1 MLEIKSYEDWL
12 TEAEDPLDS
21 LTKYTDYV
29 RSGYAKNGAL
39 TQQVEEEIKFGVGE
53 RAKMLGLVDEDT
65 TEEDAKSIFN
75 SILGPKGNEDA
86 DARFVLDHLRANA
99 DEFQPDDFSNKTN
112 VLSKYLDLKNAYP
125 SEAEEIKGSVSEIL
139 QDRDLVKKARISAVD
154 RGDFDVVAVDTDKG
168 RQLYSSPYAKADTV
182 RGSLDTLLNS
192 GAISSSDLVGVE
204 DLVSPIN
211 GGISTKAK
219 LTSYLGFEEA
229 ANSFLKS
236 DNDAT
241 RLVSDRTA
249 AATEAKRKGLRT
261 TGETALE
268 GVQAAIAL
276 PFDYLAGAITKTF
289 GLGAEEEPNKYG
301 EDASLYDVLSQNK
314 AFADRYSPEVLKE
327 FSDNYEK
334 RLTAPAFRADK
345 PETGIETDALGMPI
359 IEPSLLPKVDLFEKA
374 LASSS
379 LNDEQKDVARL
390 SRKSSLEANAP
401 RFKELILSQDSDAVS
416 KYAQA
421 RANGMSDSE
430 FVESWVAAEQN
441 YDGFSQ
447 RLEQLGMSAVRAVIE
462 LPLGLAALAKNEDAA
477 KALGAL
483 QKDQADRE
491 EYSGLFGDKFG
502 IGFQVLNAVP
512 QVGADIVATIGTGA
526 LLGGAKNLVKAGVK
540 ASSRTMFRTAA
551 KSAVSE
557 LDDAAVALSK
567 EAVEAGGEAVT
578 GQAFGA
584 IGESVAKR
592 FSQATE
598 LAPLFAVSFTR
609 SAGST
614 YGSIYNQLPDSMS
627 HEEKHKQAFGYAIG
641 SGLSTAAI
649 TAGMSFLGKGA
660 VEDLATKKL
669 RSMALGEADDV
680 VEAGS
685 RAIPLNKLDYKQSKL
700 LYQNI
705 YNEGQFVK
713 DKVFQD
719 AMNSA
724 IGGAYKNFFRTA
736 MGGVVNEAF
745 EEMLDQSIQIKLED
759 AALNKETPLVE
770 RINQIWTAG
779 VVGGALGGVTESVQQ
794 LTPIKKSDV
803 AIALG
808 AKVSGLQAI
817 ADKLRKTDST
827 ATLEL
832 VQRRMDEANAEV
844 NRQMQLDLEAS
855 ERGAKRAKTEEGA
868 NPYDKPIKFDE
879 QGQGILPIDVTP
891 KAPVK
896 TTFLADVVGNRA
908 SVGGYTGTLELSE
921 NGGVRL
927 ALDDVRKD
935 GITHISVGPRLMP
948 LDKSGVSVNRNS
960 LNVLGQDSGNIKAGT
975 PYVVPDRKDKSKF
988 ALPESADNLVIL
1000 PSLGGID
1007 AILINNTVKI
1017 GQENITRPVVLTDPD
1032 QIKDALAYYK
1042 IDPKLATAPTNVGQL
1057 ELDLFGEPAPQAPAS
1072 QQTELPLGEIDTRQ
1086 PAPIQ
1091 TEFELTGSAA
1101 QQPAATQ
1108 LELPLG
1114 EGEVQ
1119 PAIATTTETQPPAPK
1134 IVSEEFKMARS
1145 LMGDNPLV
1153 LELRTLASNNFP
1165 PDEIKRIATSYTP
1178 EQFADLEARLGSV
1191 SEFALSL
1198 DDSKDKDRQ
1207 AIFKSVESLGAI
1219 NDRVKIARIVP
1230 NIPVTSVT
1238 EAQTPTT
1245 TSEGPSEIK
1254 IEIPEGIRMF
1264 PRGSIAE
1271 AKDAIVKSLPDEV
1284 WKGLYQVHGTSVK
1297 AAEGILREGPRL
1309 SEDGVFHTGPIKGVG
1324 VSGLN
1329 TKEGPA
1335 MIVGKRGA
1343 LIKSKDDIAAVVLTT
1358 DLDDPKVIERFN
1370 KYKTELSKYGIP
1382 VMNGVEFADWIRQQ
1396 EATQP
1401 TTPAAPAVTPTTP
1414 AAPATTPAAPPT
1426 ETPKAKKTRRK
1437 VVPTVPETTVVDGAE
1452 DPQEDKVQTGIAL
1465 MNVDSTI
1472 KVPEFFGTEPTLPI
1486 AQAQQ
1491 LLESSLKEISD
1502 MRNAGATVPSQLL
1515 QATHKMALDITAAKK
1530 QAGIEITRLSNRLTE
1545 IDTPEEPVVTSR
1557 DETTQHLL
1565 DIINGKKTVVQPE
1578 VPKQKAAQ
1586 PVSAKWAE
1594 TENGVFRN
1602 ETEANTFAG
1611 FVEGGY
1617 YISNFAEFGFLP
1629 KKLGAGSIGL
1639 NTPRAEGLPPYQVEL
1654 KQRLAKA
1661 IQERFPSVP
1670 VPETGIA
1677 YMTSKTPWGNMD
1689 SAGSSYI
1696 KLPFETDADGNPVRG
1711 FFTND
1716 PRITAAQIDSN
1727 FEVFAP
1733 LSLLKD
1739 PAFSKNPSI
1748 DINEVT
1754 GRVNFV
1760 KRHPNDVGVYGAG
1773 DVSSVGTTAYEARD
1787 LKFVMTLDSALIEPA
1802 ARNLNNAG
1810 NSARNRAA
1818 ASSTY
1823 RTFIDDALSEG
1834 TLYEETQV
1842 GEGKAGYRLSRF
1854 GNILIN
1860 KFNLDEINA
1869 EEVLADA
1876 QTRYSLDLK
1885 EFGLANRIDD
1895 ALLRKQLKQKDADLS
1910 DIDVAKIVLQSMT
1923 DKQGVQLKPDD
1934 AAFII
1939 SKGKSKVS
1947 AKETLTNYGLTL
1959 HEELKT
1965 GRYAKGVRSLDA
1977 FVIEAATKAVDA
1989 QKRRGTLGIARGS
2002 ISINAADQTKYPESS
2017 SAFGVMSQLFDERYD
2032 VRSEVIAMEESN
2044 LTQLVNDLEYDDQ
2057 MYELL
2062 HGIVRKQ
2069 VPDLN
2074 PNVSSEDLIDLAAN
2088 TLSGVDV
2095 GARNKIRDD
2104 LSKSPSGLK
2113 LATRLLEAGW
2123 LPPLARTQ
2131 EIISRAEASSVLPQS
2146 LRESIV
2152 KKENP
2157 TEADIRESVI
2167 ALRAAY
2173 RELRNT
2179 KFSISDDVTI
2189 AADAAR
2195 KVNTE
2200 ELNRLGVRSND
2211 IESVIEAFRQVAE
2224 SGKPQHRRVAALI
2237 LEFPEIIRNTN
2248 FHIGDFNDVRFAG
2261 AFSGKSN
2268 LVVINISGHNGRGI
2282 TDVLLHEFLHAATY
2296 NIMSDPKTA
2305 TQRKAFARITAIRN
2319 LTQAQATKMGMESDQ
2334 LADAFTDNIEFI
2346 AYALTDPKFQ
2356 SLISATTPKD
2366 QRSLLRRIV
2375 DAILGLFNID
2385 KASKDL
2391 SDPLE
2396 ELISFA
2402 RMYATDRTFNIKQSK
2417 AIRDRATELADGI
2430 AQLGTFIS
2438 AKRELTARVN
2448 GEIYFAKKK
2457 GDLTDE
2463 ELALQEE
2470 LEEFM
2475 YGSALNL
2482 EGTGYEDNLDRLP
2495 ESDGWLAKDG
2505 TFIPIDISSEG
2516 NAMATHRETIFPVL
2530 ETNYPAEVKAFLK
2543 DRKVKTAFELD
2554 DNDIYELAKTL
2565 GFARIVDAGDEIYV
2579 EAIGELSARQ
2589 RTTLKDAGIQSNKN
2603 IYRDLGPNRVR
2614 QYVTIY
2620 QHRDM
2625 ESVGRKEVDSIVLS
2639 VDPVFELQSM
2649 LPEGF
2654 SVVTDNNMFGEA
2666 RVRAAQPTVIR
2677 VEPTLLGR
2685 RVAGL
2690 DKRQARAALRSLLD
2704 HELGHVAVSQVFSK
2718 EDLANVARDLG
2729 ADRLQQIAE
2738 DYYSSTGLSAQQVT
2752 ERVNADRKSG
2762 ALTDSS
2768 IAEEWLRMSVT
2779 KAATGFTYE
2788 EDIKFLSKNPTLLD
2802 SFVRAVQAF
2811 INKLKQLFEAEPT
2824 TETAAMVSRASRV
2837 FRKIKKSGA
2846 SKVES
2851 EVIESG
2857 STFGDGD
2864 KLLSAL
2870 DGVIDDDRT
2879 MYSIAVLS
2887 SNKQKMDGL
2896 VDRMQSKLKL
2906 YNLPSVLRDIFNM
2919 RTGTIN
2925 TLSSSLKDFI
2935 RDFPKLRDAALASG
2949 VDIEDIKTL
2958 FGTTAPPLS
2967 NAVLKDI
2974 NDKVDVF
2981 EANLDRTNLSD
2992 EQAEARV
2999 LEYRESLKRQERLNF
3014 NTAFRKKQ
3022 QAVEVSIARAGFGGL
3037 VNKAV
3042 ALRKDINKFKIDIGF
3057 DDSNDVYLTRAY
3069 RFFTTEGWAMAARYG
3084 GKITIEGKTV
3094 DFDRLRNLAAQSY
3107 YEQAE
3112 IELKKAGKPF
3122 TDADVSARTLEML
3135 DNYLATLETMSKTS
3149 DKIAVDSLR
3158 EDLNRFKP
3166 KKDIDSTFRELL
3178 GEIDDPMATA
3188 ANTLFRVGM
3197 MKANQ
3202 DFREQFAKV
3211 AVDIGLA
3218 SKTPQ
3223 KDFIKWRS
3231 ESSFSTMGSLAGLW
3245 FDPKVAGVLDETF
3258 GVNMANHM
3266 ANSTKLMSR
3275 LGRGISRMSGFAVQA
3290 KTQFGIG
3297 YWPRNSIGGY
3307 IMGMAQGIFWNPLS
3321 KVGRESVI
3329 QSARG
3334 AFNRLPTEEAQRNE
3348 IKRLIELN
3356 VLNDQSQGR
3365 VAQDMIRGIIASPE
3379 QELLE
3384 LMADI
3389 DEARTTKDAG
3399 GVMKRIQQKGTFK
3412 GVFDLIGSKYRSATD
3427 TLAALDGM
3435 IDGLYKVNAYYHE
3448 RGVIDRHFGKTMTE
3462 EQKDEAAA
3470 RKVKLTFAGH
3480 SQVVDAVQ
3488 SFNKTPLSTIFLP
3501 FARWKSEV
3509 FRTMLNTTPLA
3520 LEEISQGGVMARR
3533 GLRRL
3538 AGFIG
3543 TTTAVPTIV
3552 GTLATTVFRALT
3564 GDEEEKE
3571 RVLDVFERSALKE
3584 ALPDWQRGHSL
3595 FAQVLAGGKI
3605 QFIDMTYILPHS
3617 QLTDMVNIITDG
3629 IRTGKGIEGSRLA
3642 SYIANDIIGVQ
3653 IAATSVGEILSNR
3666 DDFGQP
3672 IYVEN
3677 DPAPVKMMRMLKHF
3691 GRNAFM
3697 PAAAAKIIEASRTGQ
3712 QNAQEIYLGEIL
3724 GVRPR
3729 TLTFGE
3735 VERRGFRNLKALQD
3749 ESVSIIGELISGR
3762 FKDQEDVNE
3771 VVNRHQDAMNTTQA
3785 RMSNFMRTMISLG
3798 STESSVASSAKAF
3811 KFSDDTIESA
3821 YAGYRIAWRGANAW
3835 FEKVY
3840 RNAEQSGE
3848 QDPSDKV
3855 NMIYNATKDKP
3866 DIYWIN
3872 DRIE

>member
-53 RAKMLGLVDEDT
+53 RAKILGLIDDDT
-65 TEEDAKSIFN
+65 TEEDANNIFN

-99 DEFQPDDFSNKTN
+99 DEFQPDDFSNKAN
-112 VLSKYLDLKNAYP
+112 ILSKYLDLKNAYP

-192 GAISSSDLVGVE
+192 GAVSSSDLVGVE

-211 GGISTKAK
+211 GGISTKAR

-390 SRKSSLEANAP
+390 SRKSGLEANAP
-401 RFKELILSQDSDAVS
+401 RFKELILSQNPEAVS

-430 FVESWVAAEQN
+430 FVESWVAAERN

-584 IGESVAKR
+584 IGESEAKR

-669 RSMALGEADDV
+669 RSIALGEADDV

-685 RAIPLNKLDYKQSKL
+685 RAIPLNKLDFKQSKL

-724 IGGAYKNFFRTA
+724 IGGAYKNFFRTS

-759 AALNKETPLVE
+759 AALNKETPIVE

-855 ERGAKRAKTEEGA
+855 KRGAERAKTEEGA

-896 TTFLADVVGNRA
+896 TTFLADVVGDRA

-960 LNVLGQDSGNIKAGT
+960 LNVLGQESGNIKAGT

-1007 AILINNTVKI
+1007 AVLINNTVKI

-1042 IDPKLATAPTNVGQL
+1042 VDPKLATAPTNVGQL
-1057 ELDLFGEPAPQAPAS
+1057 ELDLFAEPAPQAPAS
-1072 QQTELPLGEIDTRQ
+1072 QQMELPLGEIDTRQ

-1119 PAIATTTETQPPAPK
+1119 PTTTTAETQPPAPK

-1230 NIPVTSVT
+1230 NIP
-1238 EAQTPTT
+1238 
-1245 TSEGPSEIK
+1245 
-1254 IEIPEGIRMF
+1254 
-1264 PRGSIAE
+1264 
-1271 AKDAIVKSLPDEV
+1271 
-1284 WKGLYQVHGTSVK
+1284 
-1297 AAEGILREGPRL
+1297 
-1309 SEDGVFHTGPIKGVG
+1309 
-1324 VSGLN
+1324 
-1329 TKEGPA
+1329 
-1335 MIVGKRGA
+1335 
-1343 LIKSKDDIAAVVLTT
+1343 
-1358 DLDDPKVIERFN
+1358 
-1370 KYKTELSKYGIP
+1370 
-1382 VMNGVEFADWIRQQ
+1382 
-1396 EATQP
+1396 
-1401 TTPAAPAVTPTTP
+1401 AAPAVTPAAPTETPATPTATTQTAPVITPTAAAPVETPATPAAVP
-1414 AAPATTPAAPPT
+1414 AAPAETPAA
-1426 ETPKAKKTRRK
+1426 PKAKKTRRK

-1452 DPQEDKVQTGIAL
+1452 DPQEDKVQAGVAL

-1530 QAGIEITRLSNRLTE
+1530 QAGIEVTRLSNRIAE

-1578 VPKQKAAQ
+1578 VPKQKPTQ
-1586 PVSAKWAE
+1586 PVSVKWAE

-1661 IQERFPSVP
+1661 IQERFPSVS

-1696 KLPFETDADGNPVRG
+1696 KLPFEADAEGNPIRG

-1716 PRITAAQIDSN
+1716 PRITAAQLDRN
-1727 FEVFAP
+1727 YEVFVP
-1733 LSLLKD
+1733 LDMLND

-1748 DINEVT
+1748 DVDERT
-1754 GRVNFV
+1754 GRVKSV
-1760 KRHPNDVGVYGAG
+1760 SRHPNDAGVYGAG

-1842 GEGKAGYRLSRF
+1842 GEGKAGYRLSKF
-1854 GNILIN
+1854 GNILIG
-1860 KFNLDEINA
+1860 KYNLDEVNA

-2002 ISINAADQTKYPESS
+2002 ISINAADQTQYPESS

-2062 HGIVRKQ
+2062 YGIVRKQ

-2074 PNVSSEDLIDLAAN
+2074 PNVTSEDLIDLAAN

-2146 LRESIV
+2146 LRESLV

-2200 ELNRLGVRSND
+2200 ELNELGIRSND
-2211 IESVIEAFRQVAE
+2211 IESVIEAFRQVVE

-2237 LEFPEIIRNTN
+2237 LEFPEVIRNTN

-2334 LADAFTDNIEFI
+2334 LTDAFTDNIEFI

-2530 ETNYPAEVKAFLK
+2530 ETNYPADVKAFLK
-2543 DRKVKTAFELD
+2543 DRKAKTAFELD

-2603 IYRDLGPNRVR
+2603 VYRDLGPNRVR

-2625 ESVGRKEVDSIVLS
+2625 ESVGRKEVDSVVLS

-2718 EDLANVARDLG
+2718 EDLSNVARDLG

-2870 DGVIDDDRT
+2870 DGVIEDDRT

-2896 VDRMQSKLKL
+2896 IDRMQSKLKL
-2906 YNLPSVLRDIFNM
+2906 YNLPSVLRDILNM

-2935 RDFPKLRDAALASG
+2935 RDFPQLRDAALASG

-2967 NAVLKDI
+2967 NAALKDI
-2974 NDKVDVF
+2974 NDKVDAF

-3069 RFFTTEGWAMAARYG
+3069 RFFTTEGWAMAARHG

-3211 AVDIGLA
+3211 VVDIGLA

-3275 LGRGISRMSGFAVQA
+3275 LGRGISRVSGFAVQA

-3321 KVGRESVI
+3321 KAGRESVI

-3348 IKRLIELN
+3348 ILRLIELN

-3399 GVMKRIQQKGTFK
+3399 GVVKRIQQKGTFK
-3412 GVFDLIGSKYRSATD
+3412 GVIDLIGSKYRSATD

-3448 RGVIDRHFGKTMTE
+3448 REVIDKHFGKTMTE

-3470 RKVKLTFAGH
+3470 RKVKLAFAGH

-3488 SFNKTPLSTIFLP
+3488 SFNKTPLATIFLP

-3509 FRTMLNTTPLA
+3509 FRTMLNTIPLA
-3520 LEEISQGGVMARR
+3520 LEEINQGGVMARR
-3533 GLRRL
+3533 GARRL

-3571 RVLDVFERSALKE
+3571 RVLDVFERSTLKE

-3771 VVNRHQDAMNTTQA
+3771 VVNRHQDAMNMTQA

-3798 STESSVASSAKAF
+3798 STESSVASSAKTF

-3855 NMIYNATKDKP
+3855 NMIYKATKDKH
-3866 DIYWIN
+3866 DIYWVN